1 MKHIQF
7 ILILLVFNLTGI
19 RAQLL
24 LSKEAALSLTL
35 ENNFGIEMTRNI
47 NEINKNNS
55 ELLNSG
61 FLPNIALSGGGNF
74 TASDSEISFPEQFLE
89 DGTPRPSVNLND
101 QEARRYS
108 AGVNLNYTLFDGLGR
123 KFNYKRLK
131 EQYAL
136 SELQLRET
144 IEQTIL
150 QLFSVYFEVARLTE
164 TTANFKQTLVISKQ
178 RQQRAETAFAFGQI
192 NKLAVLNA
200 QVDVTND
207 SINLLQANQQ
217 LNNAK
222 RDLNLIINQPIET
235 DIAVETNLDFIP
247 EIQIEQ
253 WLQTASQFNVSLLQQ
268 QSNSQINAYDVK
280 VSQSGYLP
288 TLGLNGSYGWNLNQ
302 SPASAFFPGTNNTT
316 LSLGLGATLSWN
328 LFDGGRTIT
337 QVKNAKIA
345 LENQR
350 IQEEET
356 KLTFERNLRN
366 AQQSYHNA
374 VKIYTIQSKQVET
387 GTYNFDRSQAQYR
400 LGSITAIEFRQA
412 QINLRNAQLQRATTK
427 YQAKLAELN
436 LIQLSGQ
443 LLNVEL

>member
-19 RAQLL
+19 RAQQL

-108 AGVNLNYTLFDGLGR
+108 SGVNLNYTLFDGLGR